1 MAKLKAYE
9 VAVPTPAEARMAEE
23 SGRILAAHSRGEL
36 RVRLDDGSAL
46 VLPTAVTR
54 LLNHILTEM
63 AAGNAVTLTP
73 IHAEMTT
80 QEAADFLNVSRPHL
94 IGLLERGE
102 LPFRRVGT
110 HRRVRFGDIE
120 AYRQKLQADR
130 AKVLDDL
137 AALSQDLELG
147 Y

>member
-137 AALSQDLELG
+137 AALSQDLGLG
-147 Y
+147 

>member
-46 VLPTAVTR
+46 VLPNAVTR

-63 AAGNAVTLTP
+63 AEGNAVTLTP

-110 HRRVRFGDIE
+110 HRRVRFGDID

>member
-46 VLPTAVTR
+46 VLPNAVTR